1 MASALAINNR
11 GDVTARSKL
20 AGKVTLVTGGT
31 AGIGLATARRLL
43 AEGAKV
49 MTAARNVDRAQRVL
63 TDLDAEHAAFEPV
76 DVTDEESVA
85 ALIEATLQRFGRVDY
100 LFNNAG
106 AEGTVGPMAAW
117 SADDV
122 DTVMGVNIKGAF
134 LCMKHTA
141 PRMEPGATIV
151 NNSSLLA
158 TIPMPLAAP
167 YAASKAAL
175 LSLTKSAAAELAERG
190 ISVVAICPG
199 VVDTPMMDRVS
210 HAAGAPKT
218 ALAEMVCPS
227 RQVMSP
233 DAVANVVV
241 ALLAGERRFD
251 TGSALRLGPDA
262 TEAIRTWPSRTGPAT
277 APARP

>member
-1 MASALAINNR
+1 VASAAGISNR
-11 GDVTARSKL
+11 GDV
-20 AGKVTLVTGGT
+20 AGKVTLVTGAT
-31 AGIGLATARRLL
+31 AGIGLATARRLV

-49 MTAARNVDRAQRVL
+49 MTAARNGDRAQRVL
-63 TDLDAEHAAFEPV
+63 ADLATEHAAFERV
-76 DVTDEESVA
+76 DVTDEASVA
-85 ALIEATLQRFGRVDY
+85 ALIETTLERFGRIDY

-122 DTVMGVNIKGAF
+122 DTVMGVNVKGTF
-134 LCMKHTA
+134 LCMKHAA

-167 YAASKAAL
+167 YAASKAAV
-175 LSLTKSAAAELAERG
+175 LSLTRSAAAELAERG
-190 ISVVAICPG
+190 IAVVAICPA

-210 HAAGAPKT
+210 RAAGAPMA

-227 RQVMSP
+227 RRVMSP

-241 ALLAGERRFD
+241 ELFGGERRFD
-251 TGSALRLGPDA
+251 TGSALRVGPDA
-262 TEAIRTWPSRTGPAT
+262 VEVITGDEWGH
-277 APARP
+277 R

>member
-1 MASALAINNR
+1 MASAPAIRKR
-11 GDVTARSKL
+11 GDVTTRSRV
-20 AGKVTLVTGGT
+20 ADNVTLVTGGS

-43 AEGAKV
+43 AEGARV
-49 MTAARNVDRAQRVL
+49 VTAARDVDRAQRAL
-63 TDLDAEHAAFEPV
+63 ADHDTEHAAFKHV
-76 DVTDEESVA
+76 DVTDEASVA
-85 ALIEATLQRFGRVDY
+85 ALIEATIERFGRIDY

-122 DTVMGVNIKGAF
+122 DTVLSVNVKGAF
-134 LCMKHTA
+134 LCMKHATLH
-141 PRMEPGATIV
+141 MEPGATIV
-151 NNSSLLA
+151 NTSSLLA

-175 LSLTKSAAAELAERG
+175 LSLTRSAAIELAERG

-210 HAAGAPKT
+210 HAAGAPKA
-218 ALAEMVCPS
+218 ALARMVCPS

-241 ALLAGERRFD
+241 ELLGGERRFD
-251 TGSALRLGPDA
+251 TGSALRVGPDA
-262 TEAIRTWPSRTGPAT
+262 VEVITRDRWGHR
-277 APARP
+277 